1 MKEAEFQPWWFAD
14 ALAQEN
20 AAPRPSLNDTITA
33 DVCIVGGGYTGL
45 WTAIQLKQK
54 QPELKIVLIEK
65 GQCGS
70 GASGRNGGCVL
81 TLAPKFLTLKR
92 LFGEAEAIKI
102 VRGSEAAAFAI
113 RDFCNEYQ
121 IAAQLHI
128 DGALY
133 TSTNI
138 AQNGTMNAV
147 VDALSQARINSW
159 NPLAPSDV
167 QAMAGSKKHIEGHF
181 SPIAG
186 SVHPALLVRGLVRAA
201 EKLGVFIYENTA
213 MKNLHYGQPA
223 SVLTTD
229 GEVIA
234 KQLVLAMNA
243 WMASQFRQ
251 FERSIAIVSSD
262 MLITEPCPELLAE
275 LGLQHGAAV
284 CDSRIFVHY
293 YRSTSDGRLMF
304 GKGGNTFAFGG
315 KMLAEFDRPS
325 RYLPQL
331 TQSLH
336 EFFPRLASIPI
347 AGSWN
352 GASDR
357 SVTGL
362 PFFGQLDQQPN
373 ICYGFGY
380 SGNGVSTCYLGGQI
394 LSSMVLKE
402 TDGWAQCGLV
412 SGPLGYFPPEPI
424 RWLGSIIIRN
434 AIRRKEACEDQGQ
447 TPSVIDRYL
456 AKFAAAAG
464 KSDKGG

>member
-1 MKEAEFQPWWFAD
+1 MTASEFQPWWFTD

-20 AAPRPSLNDTITA
+20 ATPRPPLNDTISA

-54 QPELKIVLIEK
+54 QPELKVVLIEK
-65 GQCGS
+65 GLCGS

-92 LFGEAEAIKI
+92 LFGEAEATKI
-102 VRGSEAAAFAI
+102 VQASEAAVYAI
-113 RDFCNEYQ
+113 RDFCSEYQ
-121 IAAQLHI
+121 IEAQLRI

-133 TSTNI
+133 TSTNS
-138 AQNGTMNAV
+138 AQNGAMDTV
-147 VDALSQARINSW
+147 VDALSQARCNSW
-159 NPLAPSDV
+159 NPLAPSEV
-167 QAMAGSKKHIEGHF
+167 QKMAGSERHIEGHF

-186 SVHPALLVRGLVRAA
+186 SVHPALLVRGLMRAA
-201 EKLGVFIYENTA
+201 ESLGVIIYENTP
-213 MKNLHYGQPA
+213 MRRLHYGQPA
-223 SVLTTD
+223 SVITQN
-229 GEVIA
+229 GKVSA
-234 KQLVLAMNA
+234 GQVVLAINA

-262 MLITEPCPELLAE
+262 MIITEPCPELLDE
-275 LGLQHGAAV
+275 LGLQHGASI

-293 YRSTSDGRLMF
+293 YRTTSDGRLML

-315 KMLAEFDRPS
+315 KMLAEFDQPS
-325 RYLPQL
+325 RYQTQL
-331 TQSLH
+331 RQSLH
-336 EFFPRLASIPI
+336 EFFPSLSKVPI
-347 AGSWN
+347 AASWN

-362 PFFGQLDQQPN
+362 PFFGQLDGQPN

-402 TDGWAQCGLV
+402 KDGWAQCGLV
-412 SGPLGYFPPEPI
+412 SGPLGHFPPEPI
-424 RWLGSIIIRN
+424 RWLGSMLVRN
-434 AIRRKEACEDQGQ
+434 AIRRKESAEDREQR
-447 TPSVIDRYL
+447 PMFYDRIL
-456 AKFAAAAG
+456 ARFANAAG
-464 KSDKGG
+464 KSDKA

>member
-1 MKEAEFQPWWFAD
+1 MKREFQPWWFTD

-20 AAPRPSLNDTITA
+20 AVPRPPLNDTITA

-54 QPELKIVLIEK
+54 QPELKIVIIEK
-65 GQCGS
+65 GLCGS
-70 GASGRNGGCVL
+70 GASGRNGGCIL

-102 VRGSEAAAFAI
+102 VQASEAAVYAI
-113 RDFCNEYQ
+113 RDFCDQYQ
-121 IAAQLHI
+121 IAAQLRI

-133 TSTNI
+133 TSTNS
-138 AQNGTMNAV
+138 AQNGAMDTV

-159 NPLAPSDV
+159 NPLAPSEV
-167 QAMAGSKKHIEGHF
+167 QAMAGSNRHLEGHF

-186 SVHPALLVRGLVRAA
+186 SVHPALLVRGLVHAA
-201 EKLGVFIYENTA
+201 ETLGVIIYENTA
-213 MKNLHYGQPA
+213 MYRLQYGQPA
-223 SVLTTD
+223 SVLTSD

-234 KQLVLAMNA
+234 AQVVLAMNA
-243 WMASQFRQ
+243 WMASQFKQ
-251 FERSIAIVSSD
+251 FARSIAIVSSD
-262 MLITEPCPELLAE
+262 MLITEPCPELLEE
-275 LGLQHGAAV
+275 LGLQHGTAV

-293 YRSTSDGRLMF
+293 YRSTSDGRLML

-315 KMLAEFDRPS
+315 KMLAEFDQPS
-325 RYLPQL
+325 RYLSQL

-336 EFFPRLASIPI
+336 AFFPRLASVPI
-347 AGSWN
+347 AASWN

-362 PFFGQLDQQPN
+362 PFFGWLDQQPN
-373 ICYGFGY
+373 ISYGFGY

-402 TDGWAQCGLV
+402 QDGWAQCGLV
-412 SGPLGYFPPEPI
+412 SCPLGLFPPEPI
-424 RWLGSIIIRN
+424 RWLGSLIVRN
-434 AIRRKEACEDQGQ
+434 AIRRKEACEDQGK
-447 TPSVIDRYL
+447 TPNLIDRYL
-456 AKFAAAAG
+456 ARFAAAAG
-464 KSDKGG
+464 KADKRS

>member
-1 MKEAEFQPWWFAD
+1 MTMSEFQPWWFAD

-20 AAPRPSLNDTITA
+20 ATSRPSLNDTITA

-54 QPELKIVLIEK
+54 QPELKVVLIEK
-65 GQCGS
+65 GLCGS

-102 VRGSEAAAFAI
+102 VQASEAAVYAI
-113 RDFCNEYQ
+113 RDFCDQYQ
-121 IAAQLHI
+121 IEAQLRI

-133 TSTNI
+133 TSTNN
-138 AQNGTMNAV
+138 AQSGAMDTV
-147 VDALSQARINSW
+147 VDALSRARCNSW
-159 NPLAPSDV
+159 NPLAPSEV
-167 QAMAGSKKHIEGHF
+167 QKMAGSKRHLEGHF

-201 EKLGVFIYENTA
+201 ESLGVIIYENTP
-213 MKNLHYGQPA
+213 MRRLHYGQPA
-223 SVLTTD
+223 SVITQN
-229 GEVIA
+229 GKVSA
-234 KQLVLAMNA
+234 GQVVLAMNA

-251 FERSIAIVSSD
+251 FARSIAIVSSD
-262 MLITEPCPELLAE
+262 MIITEPCPELLDE

-293 YRSTSDGRLMF
+293 YRTTCDGRLML

-315 KMLAEFDRPS
+315 KMRAEFDQPS
-325 RYLPQL
+325 RYAPQL
-331 TQSLH
+331 KQSLR
-336 EFFPRLASIPI
+336 EFFPRLASVPI
-347 AGSWN
+347 ASSWN

-362 PFFGQLDQQPN
+362 PFFGLLDNQPN

-402 TDGWAQCGLV
+402 KDGWGQCGLV
-412 SGPLGYFPPEPI
+412 SGPLPARANPLVGQYAGTQRDSPQRSLRRPRKKTERDRLLFGTI
-424 RWLGSIIIRN
+424 CSGSG
-434 AIRRKEACEDQGQ
+434 ESG
-447 TPSVIDRYL
+447 
-456 AKFAAAAG
+456 
-464 KSDKGG
+464 